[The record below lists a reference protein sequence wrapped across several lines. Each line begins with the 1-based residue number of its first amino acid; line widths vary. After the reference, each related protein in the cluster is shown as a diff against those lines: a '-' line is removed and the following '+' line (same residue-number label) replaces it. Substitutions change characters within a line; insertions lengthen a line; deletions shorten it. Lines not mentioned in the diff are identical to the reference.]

1 VRRESAEACAKAEV
15 KSMDEG
21 VKGIQYLR
29 HLMIELELISAE
41 HMIPLMNDN
50 SGAINWAKKGDPT

>member
-1 VRRESAEACAKAEV
+1 
-15 KSMDEG
+15 MDEG